1 MTKNEKRIGY
11 VELRVKLFSD
21 KDLKLFLEVI
31 DAMADERDDHGLMNG
46 ISVKRIAV
54 ECLCPPCQGRE
65 QVWADVDDSKSPESR
80 LEASQGTM

>member
-21 KDLKLFLEVI
+21 KDLKFFLEVI
-31 DAMADERDDHGLMNG
+31 DAMADERDDHWGEGLMNG

-65 QVWADVDDSKSPESR
+65 QVWADVDDSKS
-80 LEASQGTM
+80 L